1 MKIVLVA
8 FGDSWTFG
16 SELDIPRQHP
26 WPVHLATK
34 LNAEVVNLG
43 TPASGISHTV
53 VKLFDFI
60 KQKQYQDYKKIF
72 MVGLSGATRYLSY
85 SNRLQEFVNITPEAN
100 YRTGNI
106 HESGRPPEVVLEF
119 GTLSGEMYR
128 MVECEEYNK
137 FLATQ
142 TVFLFQQYCKNN
154 GIDVL
159 FFSYFD
165 AIKFDNRI
173 VDTNLIYS
181 TTMTQ
186 ALTGQEYELPAVRD
200 NKYFQGKL
208 FHPNIQGHE
217 RIAELLYEQYV
228 QTYR

>member
-1 MKIVLVA
+1 
-8 FGDSWTFG
+8 
-16 SELDIPRQHP
+16 
-26 WPVHLATK
+26 
-34 LNAEVVNLG
+34 
-43 TPASGISHTV
+43 V